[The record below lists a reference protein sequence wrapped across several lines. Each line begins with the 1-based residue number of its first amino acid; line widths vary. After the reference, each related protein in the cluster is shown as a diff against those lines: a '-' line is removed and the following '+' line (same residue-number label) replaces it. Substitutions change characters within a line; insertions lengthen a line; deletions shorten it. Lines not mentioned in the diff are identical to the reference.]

1 MESMDA
7 THVNAMDA
15 THGDS
20 SHSLDSLAS
29 LASLSAREK
38 QILSL
43 LARGGSAKRIANF
56 LGLSPRTVEAHSA
69 RIVQKLAAEN
79 RVHAVAIAVGA
90 GVVSL

>member
-1 MESMDA
+1 MDA
-7 THVNAMDA
+7 INP
-15 THGDS
+15 S
-20 SHSLDSLAS
+20 SLNSLNS
-29 LASLSAREK
+29 LASLSERERE
-38 QILSL
+38 ILAL
-43 LARGGSAKRIANF
+43 FARGATAKRIALF